1 MRERLFLRNVLSFP
15 FADGVRE
22 ALITEGSDKAL
33 ACQSRTGNLILIR
46 MFQMDILLTGS
57 VAYDYL
63 MTFPGLFKEHILPER
78 LASISLSFLVES
90 MSRQRGGVAPNI
102 AYSMAL
108 LGQRPRVMAT
118 VGEDFADYRVWLESK
133 GVDTSLMKVVPGLFT
148 ASFFATTDQA
158 NAQIASFYPGAM
170 GQAGTQSI
178 KELPGKPDLV
188 LVSPN
193 EPGAMTKFAAECREL
208 GVPYLYDPSQQVL
221 RLEGSELARDMEGA
235 EFLFC
240 NDYEYGLIS
249 KKTGWDLARMLER
262 VKVIV
267 VTRGKDGATL
277 YTDGQHHLIP
287 TVPERVVVDPT
298 GVGDAFRGG
307 FLAGYARGFDWLMC
321 GQIGALAAVYCLEEQ
336 GPQNHAYTR
345 AEFVQRF
352 REHFDDGGQL
362 DALLS

>member
-1 MRERLFLRNVLSFP
+1 
-15 FADGVRE
+15 
-22 ALITEGSDKAL
+22 
-33 ACQSRTGNLILIR
+33 
-46 MFQMDILLTGS
+46 MDILLTGS

-63 MTFPGLFKEHILPER
+63 MTFPGLFKEQILPER
-78 LASISLSFLVES
+78 LESISLSFLVES

-108 LGQRPRVMAT
+108 LGERPRVMAT
-118 VGEDFADYRVWLESK
+118 VGEDFEEYRAWLESK
-133 GVDTSLMKVVPGLFT
+133 GVDTSLMKVIPGLFT

-158 NAQIASFYPGAM
+158 SAQIASFYPGAM
-170 GQAGTQSI
+170 GHAGTQSI
-178 KELPGKPDLV
+178 RELPSKPDLV

-235 EFLFC
+235 YLLFC

-249 KKTGWDLARMLER
+249 KKTGWDLAQMLKH
-262 VKVIV
+262 VKVLV

-277 YTDGQHHLIP
+277 YTNGEQRHIP
-287 TVPERVVVDPT
+287 TVPEREIVDPT

-307 FLAGYARGFDWLMC
+307 FLAGYARGFDWQLC
-321 GQIGALAAVYCLEEQ
+321 GQVGSLAAVYCLEQ
-336 GPQNHAYTR
+336 RGPQSHHYTP
-345 AEFVQRF
+345 AEFVARF
-352 REHFDDGGQL
+352 REHFDDEGKLGQL
-362 DALLS
+362 LESREEHRE